1 MNNLKT
7 ARLDKGLSQQN
18 VADYMNIN
26 QSTYSYWESGRSK
39 IDNVSIK
46 KLSKLFG
53 VSVDYLLNN
62 SDRKGIL
69 IPVLGQVVAGIPI
82 EAVEDII
89 DYEEITKEMA
99 SQGNYFALRIK
110 GNSMEPRIKENDIV
124 IVKKQCSVESG
135 DIAVVLV
142 NGNDATVKKFVKHE
156 NGISLVSN
164 NGAYEPMFYTFK
176 ECEELPVQ
184 VLGKV
189 VELRAKF

>member
-99 SQGNYFALRIK
+99 SQGDYFALRIK

-156 NGISLVSN
+156 NGIS
-164 NGAYEPMFYTFK
+164 GRTD
-176 ECEELPVQ
+176 CDT
-184 VLGKV
+184 
-189 VELRAKF
+189 